1 MSSNTGEVHK
11 LSSSTSAQSC
21 HQFSIAEILSATND
35 FDDDLIIG
43 DGGFGKVYKG
53 SICINGTSQAVAIKR
68 LDSMSNQGAPEF
80 RTEIE
85 MLSKLRHCNLVSL
98 IGFCDDNMEMIL
110 VYEFMPRG
118 TLYAHLHKSTT
129 PLSWV
134 QRLKIAIGAG
144 RGLDYLHTGFGT
156 QHGVIHR
163 DVKSSNILLNE
174 NWAAMI
180 SDFGL
185 SKIGPIDQTLYNISV
200 SVKGTFGYLDPE
212 YFYTSKLTRKTDV
225 YAFGIVLFELLSGM
239 RAVDERLEE
248 EQGSLARWAQKC
260 VKERKFDQ
268 MVDSNIIGTI
278 APKCLRGFAEIAD
291 RCLLRVV
298 EKRPTMT
305 QVVAKLHDMLELQE
319 KCDSSADSSGTTGFT
334 WKIHKYLAYASKRN
348 SDQGH
353 TSLPKSAENRMTW
366 CAYSTDRDGG
376 DVGKMGRISLSNS
389 ANFNMNQCSS
399 ANMYGSYDGKM
410 GRISL
415 RKNVKNNMTHCSSSS
430 NRDSSKLGRTSLPRS
445 VKNHMT
451 KCSST
456 NRNHGDDG
464 KMGRTKEKTSNLSFQ
479 RYHPNQKNNIV
490 IAFQNPNQKYS
501 LVIGPVR
508 GRKQTP
514 DPAIERDNHF
524 LEYPIPIGGN
534 RGRSQIYVI
543 S

>member
-21 HQFSIAEILSATND
+21 RQFSIAEINSATND

-225 YAFGIVLFELLSGM
+225 YAFGVVLFELLSGM

-268 MVDSNIIGTI
+268 MVDSNIVGTI
-278 APKCLRGFAEIAD
+278 SPKCLRGFAEIAD
-291 RCLLRVV
+291 RCLIRVV

-305 QVVAKLHDMLELQE
+305 QVVAKLHNLLELQE
-319 KCDSSADSSGTTGFT
+319 KCDNSVDSSGTTGFT
-334 WKIHKYLAYASKRN
+334 WKIHKYLAYASKRI
-348 SDQGH
+348 SGIDKLFISVGH
-353 TSLPKSAENRMTW
+353 ISLPKSAENKITQ
-366 CAYSTDRDGG
+366 CSSSTNRGGG
-376 DVGKMGRISLSNS
+376 DGGKMGRTTVTNC
-389 ANFNMNQCSS
+389 AKNNMNQCSS
-399 ANMYGSYDGKM
+399 SANRDGSYYGKM
-410 GRISL
+410 GRTSL
-415 RKNVKNNMTHCSSSS
+415 QKNAKNNMTQCLSST
-430 NRDSSKLGRTSLPRS
+430 NRDSSKLGRTSLPKS
-445 VKNHMT
+445 IKN
-451 KCSST
+451 
-456 NRNHGDDG
+456 
-464 KMGRTKEKTSNLSFQ
+464 
-479 RYHPNQKNNIV
+479 
-490 IAFQNPNQKYS
+490 
-501 LVIGPVR
+501 
-508 GRKQTP
+508 
-514 DPAIERDNHF
+514 
-524 LEYPIPIGGN
+524 PI
-534 RGRSQIYVI
+534 
-543 S
+543 